1 MNHGKVIVIAGPSGS
16 GKTTVINH
24 LVERAQHATRLTT
37 ATTRMPRPGEVDG
50 DDYFFFSMDRFDAE
64 LGRGNIQG
72 QRFVPLYGGVHYG
85 IYLPELKKKLETFDT
100 VFAPVDITGAEY
112 LKSAYG
118 ALTIFIM
125 PESFAEYRTRIH
137 ARSPEMPP
145 REFELRMKISDQEIH
160 AHSSR
165 YDYRVVN
172 AGGLLTETVE
182 EIVEIMKK
190 EGYSL

>member
-1 MNHGKVIVIAGPSGS
+1 MHHGKVIVIAGPSGS
-16 GKTTVINH
+16 GKTTVINR
-24 LVERAQHATRLTT
+24 LVERAHSATRLTT
-37 ATTRMPRPGEVDG
+37 ATTRLPRPGEVDG
-50 DDYFFFSMDRFDAE
+50 DDYFFFSMEKFDAE
-64 LGRGNIQG
+64 LGDGNIAG

-85 IYLPELKKKLETFDT
+85 IYLPELKKKLEKFDT

-137 ARSPEMPP
+137 ARSPEMSP
-145 REFELRMKISDQEIH
+145 REFDMRMKISDQEIH
-160 AHSSR
+160 AHSPR

-172 AGGLLTETVE
+172 AGGLLTETVDG
-182 EIVEIMKK
+182 IVEIMKK